1 MLGNEYKV
9 NVYRRVRQ
17 WLFQSGTK
25 DEQKRKTRFLHGVGS
40 RETFRGPSVKAGNSH
55 TRRLKI

>member
-1 MLGNEYKV
+1 MSTVKV

-25 DEQKRKTRFLHGVGS
+25 HEQKRTTCFLHAVRS
-40 RETFRGPSVKAGNSH
+40 RETFRETSIKADNSH
-55 TRRLKI
+55 TKEA